1 MLQISSFQFSVE
13 RICFAIILIAF
24 NAVLKPAIGQIDSKN
39 GLEQL
44 ASFVRAA
51 QSGQAEFT
59 QVVTA
64 PAKEGQS
71 ARSKTSSGSFEF
83 LRPGRFK
90 FHYKKPFEQIIVAD
104 GETLWLHDLDLN
116 QVTQRKQSA
125 VLANTPAALIA
136 SASDLGAF
144 RNDFTLEAAP
154 DAEGLAWVLATPKA
168 KDAQIKS
175 VRVGFKTGTASPEL
189 AQLEILD
196 NFGQRSVIKFSNLKT
211 NQGPAAAAFAF
222 KPPAGADILRQ

>member
-1 MLQISSFQFSVE
+1 MLQHTYFKRFQ
-13 RICFAIILIAF
+13 IAIVFIAACAMF
-24 NAVLKPAIGQIDSKN
+24 TPAMGQNDSKN

-44 ASFVRAA
+44 ASFVKTV

-59 QVVTA
+59 QTVTA

-71 ARSKTSSGSFEF
+71 ARSKTSSGTFDF

-136 SASDLGAF
+136 SASDLDAF
-144 RNDFTLEAAP
+144 KNDFTLEAAP
-154 DAEGLAWVLATPKA
+154 QAEGLAWVLATPKA
-168 KDAQIKS
+168 KDAQLKS
-175 VRVGFKTGTASPEL
+175 VRVGFKTGTTNPEL

-211 NQGPAAAAFAF
+211 NQGPAASAFVF
-222 KPPAGADILRQ
+222 KPPASADILRQ

>member
-1 MLQISSFQFSVE
+1 MLLQVRRNVLRVATF
-13 RICFAIILIAF
+13 LIAAYAI
-24 NAVLKPAIGQIDSKN
+24 NTPAIGQNDSKN
-39 GLEQL
+39 GLDQL
-44 ASFVRAA
+44 ASFVKTV

-59 QVVTA
+59 QIVTA
-64 PAKEGQS
+64 PAKEGQ
-71 ARSKTSSGSFEF
+71 AAPRSKTSSGSFEF

-136 SASDLGAF
+136 TASDLSAF
-144 RNDFTLEAAP
+144 KNDFTLENAP
-154 DAEGLAWVLATPKA
+154 EADGLTWVQATPKA
-168 KDAQIKS
+168 KDAQLKS
-175 VRVGFKTGTASPEL
+175 VRVGFKAGAANPEL

-196 NFGQRSVIKFSNLKT
+196 NFGQRSVIKFSNLRT
-211 NQGPAAAAFAF
+211 NASLSPQSFAF
-222 KPPAGADILRQ
+222 KPPAGADVLRP